1 MKRKVAMQKLKN
13 PKQTEQNK
21 MKKIGK
27 KTNSQTDVESFV
39 ANLCCD
45 WLLQL
50 KFIFTVNGYLFDS
63 WRCFNLQMI
72 KRK

>member
-1 MKRKVAMQKLKN
+1 MKEEA
-13 PKQTEQNK
+13 
-21 MKKIGK
+21 
-27 KTNSQTDVESFV
+27 TNSQTDVESFV

-63 WRCFNLQMI
+63 WRCFSLQMI